1 MSLILTLFF
10 LLLSQNR
17 LALVTTCLN
26 HRHIIWLYGGQDVS
40 SQNALI
46 DQSKLH
52 HMLHPSQV
60 SLSIFQSLV
69 EQSSLH

>member
-26 HRHIIWLYGGQDVS
+26 HRHIIWLYGAQDVS

-52 HMLHPSQV
+52 HNAPS
-60 SLSIFQSLV
+60 
-69 EQSSLH
+69 